1 MIGSIDS
8 RLDLRM
14 SLRNHLRSARNRLE
28 SFHDKQMK
36 DELTFKKARMFQ
48 NDFEIISQWME
59 SVCYGL
65 RADIAN
71 NGKMDMM
78 GGLDSDDIQL
88 REAEEMLKVLS
99 FNIDKLKR
107 VQEIM
112 REEIKI

>member
-8 RLDLRM
+8 RLELRI
-14 SLRNHLRSARNRLE
+14 SLRNHLKSARNRLE
-28 SFHDKQMK
+28 RFRYKQMK
-36 DELTFKKARMFQ
+36 DELTFKEARMFQ
-48 NDFEIISQWME
+48 NDFEIIREWME
-59 SVCYGL
+59 STCYGL

-71 NGKMDMM
+71 NGKMSMM

-88 REAEEMLKVLS
+88 VEAKQMLKVLS

-112 REEIKI
+112 REELKI

>member
-8 RLDLRM
+8 RLELRM
-14 SLRNHLRSARNRLE
+14 CLRNHLRSARNRLE

-36 DELTFKKARMFQ
+36 DELTFKEARMFMV
-48 NDFEIISQWME
+48 DFEIISEWME
-59 SVCYGL
+59 STCYGL

-71 NGKMDMM
+71 HGKMDRM

-88 REAEEMLKVLS
+88 GEAKVMLKILN
-99 FNIDKLKR
+99 FNVDKLKR